1 MAAASPKLPLT
12 ELTTNSLPHGPA
24 RGTVWLKATMGWDRN
39 FDAGQAAMGR
49 GSRTRWCG
57 TGNRGGQRAASGM
70 PGNTQGVGRRREGPG
85 NEAEAENINTR
96 HVWTKAEMRTTNSQL
111 QSPLTGADRKPR
123 LVYSDTIH
131 QNSSTHLA
139 GGDADHRRWQRLY

>member
-1 MAAASPKLPLT
+1 
-12 ELTTNSLPHGPA
+12 
-24 RGTVWLKATMGWDRN
+24 
-39 FDAGQAAMGR
+39 
-49 GSRTRWCG
+49 
-57 TGNRGGQRAASGM
+57 M

-96 HVWTKAEMRTTNSQL
+96 RVWTKAEMRTTNSQL

-139 GGDADHRRWQRLY
+139 GGVADDRHWQRLY